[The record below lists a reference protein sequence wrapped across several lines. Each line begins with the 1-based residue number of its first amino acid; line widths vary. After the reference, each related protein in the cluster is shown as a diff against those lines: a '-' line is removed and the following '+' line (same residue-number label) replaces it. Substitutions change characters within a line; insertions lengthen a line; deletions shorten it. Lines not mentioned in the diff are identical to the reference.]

1 MNAFERHAFRYLL
14 AATAF
19 IVLLGTVV
27 YHFVEHFSWVD
38 AYYFCIITLA
48 TVGYGDLAPH
58 TEFGVKGIGEG
69 GAIAPP
75 AVLANAV
82 EDALAER
89 GAVVRRTP
97 LTPESVR
104 TLAGLQRVAV
114 PEIVRR

>member
-1 MNAFERHAFRYLL
+1 VPE
-14 AATAF
+14 
-19 IVLLGTVV
+19 VLLESHETPSPLNPLG
-27 YHFVEHFSWVD
+27 
-38 AYYFCIITLA
+38 LR
-48 TVGYGDLAPH
+48 
-58 TEFGVKGIGEG
+58 GVGEG